1 MTSNIGSNY
10 LLEGNNEDTRNAVD
24 SELKAHFKPEFLNRI
39 DEIVYF
45 NSLDQNVVNKIIDKF
60 IKQLS
65 DRLSDKKIVIS
76 VSDRAKAVISEQG
89 YDITFGARPLKR
101 FIQSNIETLIAR
113 EMIKGTIKNGSSVTV
128 DYDNGFKLL
137 S

>member
-1 MTSNIGSNY
+1 M
-10 LLEGNNEDTRNAVD
+10 
-24 SELKAHFKPEFLNRI
+24 
-39 DEIVYF
+39 
-45 NSLDQNVVNKIIDKF
+45 VNKIIDKF

-65 DRLSDKKIVIS
+65 DRLSDKKITIN
-76 VSDRAKAVISEQG
+76 VSGQAKSVISEQG
-89 YDITFGARPLKR
+89 YDVTFGARPLKR

-113 EMIKGTIKNGSSVTV
+113 EMIRGSIKNGSTVTV

>member
-1 MTSNIGSNY
+1 M
-10 LLEGNNEDTRNAVD
+10 LLT
-24 SELKAHFKPEFLNRI
+24 
-39 DEIVYF
+39 
-45 NSLDQNVVNKIIDKF
+45 VNWKLISIIDKF

-65 DRLSDKKIVIS
+65 DRLSDKKITIT

-113 EMIKGTIKNGSSVTV
+113 EMIKGTIKNGSSVIV

>member
-1 MTSNIGSNY
+1 MKAI
-10 LLEGNNEDTRNAVD
+10 TRILD

-45 NSLDQNVVNKIIDKF
+45 NSLDQSVVNKIIDKF

>member
-1 MTSNIGSNY
+1 MTAI
-10 LLEGNNEDTRNAVD
+10 
-24 SELKAHFKPEFLNRI
+24 
-39 DEIVYF
+39 
-45 NSLDQNVVNKIIDKF
+45 SLDAFCCLIVIGNISNFTTRVNKIIDKF

>member
-1 MTSNIGSNY
+1 MINLLSNY
-10 LLEGNNEDTRNAVD
+10 
-24 SELKAHFKPEFLNRI
+24 P
-39 DEIVYF
+39 
-45 NSLDQNVVNKIIDKF
+45 
-60 IKQLS
+60 

-113 EMIKGTIKNGSSVTV
+113 EMIKGTIKNGSSVIV